1 MARFKLT
8 IEYDGSRYAGWQIQ
22 RNEKTIQ
29 GAFFDAC
36 KKVFGEKTKFDF
48 YGSGR
53 TDAGVHALEQIAH
66 LEVDTKLPLDR
77 IRMALNDNLPYDI
90 NVLKVENAHPKFHA
104 RFDAKERSYV
114 YLISKRRSAFGKSYI
129 WWVKDR
135 LNIQVMRSAAR
146 LLEGKHDFQ
155 SFTERDVESDST
167 LVHLTKVD
175 IIETENLIAIHIM
188 GSHFLWKMVRRIVGV
203 LVEIG
208 RKKLPV
214 TDITYFLSGY
224 TNEPARYTAPSS
236 GLYLEH
242 VYYEGEKIN
251 REMTEIPGVLRLK

>member
-1 MARFKLT
+1 
-8 IEYDGSRYAGWQIQ
+8 
-22 RNEKTIQ
+22 
-29 GAFFDAC
+29 
-36 KKVFGEKTKFDF
+36 
-48 YGSGR
+48 
-53 TDAGVHALEQIAH
+53 
-66 LEVDTKLPLDR
+66 
-77 IRMALNDNLPYDI
+77 
-90 NVLKVENAHPKFHA
+90 
-104 RFDAKERSYV
+104 
-114 YLISKRRSAFGKSYI
+114 
-129 WWVKDR
+129 VKDR